1 MFAIV
6 AEWRRNTAVR
16 GGQAMT
22 NFDPERRRAIG
33 SLAAVGAGALA
44 WRAMPTL
51 AERAKVLT
59 RAIPKSGEALP
70 VIGLGTSQTF
80 DFDLRGDAETRKAAI
95 DTLRAFF
102 DAGLSVIDTSPMYGR
117 SEAVLGDLLAEVDPK
132 HRAFIA
138 TKVWTT
144 GADAGRKQIDESF
157 RLLRRDRIDLIQVHN
172 LVDVDTQLATLQQ
185 MKRDGRIRY
194 VGVTSSRDSAHDDLV
209 KQIERGTLDFV
220 QVNYSLTERAAEN
233 SVLPAAAANHVAVLV
248 NRPYSK
254 AGLFDRVQGRPL
266 PPIAAEIGVT
276 SWAQFALKWIVS
288 HPAVTCAIP
297 GTNKPQHMLDNIEA
311 GIGNMPDA
319 AMRTKMAKAF
329 ENT

>member
-1 MFAIV
+1 
-6 AEWRRNTAVR
+6 
-16 GGQAMT
+16 MT
-22 NFDPERRRAIG
+22 TFDPARRRAIC
-33 SLAAVGAGALA
+33 SLAAAGAGALT
-44 WRAMPTL
+44 WRAMPAL
-51 AERAKVLT
+51 AERAKVLA
-59 RAIPKSGEALP
+59 RVIPKSSEALP

-80 DFDLRGDAETRKAAI
+80 DFDLQGDAETRKAAT

-117 SEAVLGDLLAEVDPK
+117 SEAVLGELLAEVDPK

-138 TKVWTT
+138 TKVWNT
-144 GADAGRKQIDESF
+144 GADAGRKQIDDSF

-185 MKRDGRIRY
+185 MKHDGRIRY

-209 KQIERGTLDFV
+209 KQIERGSLDFV

-233 SVLPAAAANHVAVLV
+233 RVLPAAAANRVAVLV

-254 AGLFDRVQGRPL
+254 AGLFDRVQDRPL
-266 PPIAAEIGVT
+266 PALAAEIGVT

-297 GTNKPQHMLDNIEA
+297 GTNKPQHMLDNIDA
-311 GIGNMPDA
+311 GIGIMPDA
-319 AMRTKMAKAF
+319 AMRAKMAKAF

>member
-1 MFAIV
+1 MA
-6 AEWRRNTAVR
+6 T
-16 GGQAMT
+16 
-22 NFDPERRRAIG
+22 FDPARRRAIC
-33 SLAAVGAGALA
+33 SLMAAGAGALA
-44 WRAMPTL
+44 WTAMPAL
-51 AERAKVLT
+51 SERAKMLT
-59 RAIPKSGEALP
+59 RAIPRSGEALP

-80 DFDLRGDAETRKAAI
+80 DFDVHGDAGTRKAAA
-95 DTLRAFF
+95 DTLRALL
-102 DAGLSVIDTSPMYGR
+102 DAGASVIDTSPMYGR
-117 SEAVLGDLLAEVDPK
+117 AEAVLGELLAEVDPK

-144 GADAGRKQIDESF
+144 GADAGRKQIDDSF

-194 VGVTSSRDSAHDDLV
+194 VGVTSSRDSAHADLV

-233 SVLPAAAANHVAVLV
+233 TVLPAAAAHRVAVLV

-254 AGLFDRVQGRPL
+254 SGLFDRVQGRPL
-266 PPIAAEIGVT
+266 PAIAAEIGAT
-276 SWAQFALKWIVS
+276 SWAQFALKWIIS

-297 GTNKPQHMLDNIEA
+297 GTNNPKHMLDNIEA
-311 GIGNMPDA
+311 GIGTMPDA
-319 AMRTKMAKAF
+319 AMRAKMAKEF
-329 ENT
+329 EST

>member
-1 MFAIV
+1 MA
-6 AEWRRNTAVR
+6 T
-16 GGQAMT
+16 
-22 NFDPERRRAIG
+22 FDPSRRRAIS
-33 SLAAVGAGALA
+33 SLAAAGAGALA
-44 WRAMPTL
+44 WRALPAL
-51 AERAKVLT
+51 AERAKMLT
-59 RAIPKSGEALP
+59 RAIPRSGEALP

-80 DFDLRGDAETRKAAI
+80 DFDIRGDADTRKAAT
-95 DTLRAFF
+95 DTLRALL
-102 DAGLSVIDTSPMYGR
+102 DAGASVIDTSPMYGR
-117 SEAVLGDLLAEVDPK
+117 SEAVLGELLAEVDPQ

-144 GADAGRKQIDESF
+144 GADAGREQIDNSF

-194 VGVTSSRDSAHDDLV
+194 VGVTSSTDSAHAGLV

-233 SVLPAAAANHVAVLV
+233 TVLPAAAANRVAVLV

-254 AGLFDRVQGRPL
+254 AGLFDRVKGLPL
-266 PPIAAEIGVT
+266 PAIAAEIGAT
-276 SWAQFALKWIVS
+276 TWAQFALKWIVA

-297 GTNKPQHMLDNIEA
+297 GTNDPKHMLENIEA
-311 GIGNMPDA
+311 GSGTMPDP
-319 AMRTKMAKAF
+319 AMRAKMAKEF
-329 ENT
+329 ESI